1 MNSPGETPGTK
12 KPLVSGFFT
21 QDIGVLQAGHLF
33 DGALEVVI
41 RAIGAGA
48 FRRHGVDAG
57 NGLGQDAVEAALVIG
72 ALFPGCLSP
81 IFGAPSRPVPWQ
93 ALQCFAITSAG
104 FLAPPAPPAAVAT
117 SMPLH
122 SFPWTQTWPTG
133 SRRLAI
139 SSVVAAWA
147 LTAHR
152 ANTVAGAAS
161 IFIIRFTR
169 TPSMVASH
177 ACGHGLQ
184 AGASIAVSPSL

>member
-1 MNSPGETPGTK
+1 M
-12 KPLVSGFFT
+12 
-21 QDIGVLQAGHLF
+21 
-33 DGALEVVI
+33 
-41 RAIGAGA
+41 
-48 FRRHGVDAG
+48 
-57 NGLGQDAVEAALVIG
+57 IG
-72 ALFPGCLSP
+72 ALFPGCRVTDFRRTQQAGTVASIAMFGND
-81 IFGAPSRPVPWQ
+81 IFRRLGTAS
-93 ALQCFAITSAG
+93 AAGGSGNFHAFA
-104 FLAPPAPPAAVAT
+104 F
-117 SMPLH
+117 
-122 SFPWTQTWPTG
+122 FPWTQTWPTG

-184 AGASIAVSPSL
+184 AGASIAVSPSH